1 MGRTRT
7 GLGRHGT
14 DGDQTGR
21 PSPELTRPLA
31 DPPQTEPAT
40 HTVLT
45 HLREMIVTGQIPP
58 ETRLR
63 AEGLATELAV
73 SRTPIRSALAV
84 LSAEGL
90 VDYGINRGYTVR
102 AVTIGDVFDS
112 IEVRAGLEG
121 QAARMSVDL
130 GWEAPALERL
140 ADMVRQGAP
149 SWTGAN
155 GRKSAEVE
163 WYELNHAFH
172 RTIHHASQNTVLR
185 NAIRMTLIYP
195 VFGDPARLCPSVAAA
210 VPLRLRQVRHDHAG
224 APAVL
229 AGRPRTAAR
238 RHPAPGQRRG
248 GPHHDRPCS
257 RYETS
262 SSRDRHPPLIMDQ
275 LPQTSH
281 NGIQE
286 RSQLHPFL
294 SAPSRTRRRV

>member
-1 MGRTRT
+1 MATKPAG
-7 GLGRHGT
+7 
-14 DGDQTGR
+14 Q
-21 PSPELTRPLA
+21 SPDLSTPLA

-40 HTVLT
+40 HTVLMR
-45 HLREMIVTGQIPP
+45 LREMIVTGQIPP

-130 GWEAPALERL
+130 GWEASALDRL
-140 ADMVRQGAP
+140 ADLVRQGRAILDRGEW
-149 SWTGAN
+149 SE
-155 GRKSAEVE
+155 KAEIE

-172 RTIHHASQNTVLR
+172 RSIHHASQNKVLR

-210 VPLRLRQVRHDHAG
+210 VPLRLRQVAATTPEHLLSSQGDHERLLDAIRRQDSAEAG
-224 APAVL
+224 RIMTDHVL
-229 AGRPRTAAR
+229 ATKR
-238 RHPAPGQRRG
+238 R
-248 GPHHDRPCS
+248 
-257 RYETS
+257 
-262 SSRDRHPPLIMDQ
+262 
-275 LPQTSH
+275 
-281 NGIQE
+281 
-286 RSQLHPFL
+286 LH
-294 SAPSRTRRRV
+294 AIATRR